1 MNTRKAAHIIM
12 SEDREKRTCMNKY
25 GKKYFL
31 IAAIVA
37 LCLFSTAALEIT
49 DQYSFE
55 YPGCLLLREIKLWNI
70 RVYYRKY
77 ETGLSRYISRNRIRV
92 DSLRQNNYMVS
103 ARTWTLYGLGLE
115 RKTGGVGNDLL
126 KLNVLISHKSQ
137 TNKEDFYS
145 LLESLSSDPA
155 KFQKKVWKLVY
166 EIDL

>member
-1 MNTRKAAHIIM
+1 M
-12 SEDREKRTCMNKY
+12 
-25 GKKYFL
+25 KKNRN
-31 IAAIVA
+31 
-37 LCLFSTAALEIT
+37 CLFIAVTFVFGIFLVATLKIT

-55 YPGCLLLREIKLWNI
+55 YPGCLLLREIKLWNL

-92 DSLRQNNYMVS
+92 DSLRQYNYMVS
-103 ARTWTLYGLGLE
+103 ARTWTLYDLGLE
-115 RKTGGVGNDLL
+115 RKTGGIGNDLL
-126 KLNVLISHKSQ
+126 KFNVFISHKSQ

>member
-1 MNTRKAAHIIM
+1 M

-49 DQYSFE
+49 DQYYFE
-55 YPGCLLLREIKLWNI
+55 YPDCLLLREIKLWNI

-77 ETGLSRYISRNRIRV
+77 ETRLSRYISRNRIRV

-137 TNKEDFYS
+137 MNKEDFYS
-145 LLESLSSDPA
+145 LLESLSSNPA
-155 KFQKKVWKLVY
+155 KFQKKVWKLGY
-166 EIDL
+166 DDKGEP